1 MDGAPACSLEIA
13 SCPSCKSWIHRVME
27 SVCDAPPEKSTS
39 APVVRVKDI
48 LGCPRFNLTFDEEV
62 CVDHVML
69 SGLLQSMHNSDP
81 TLISRQADNDL
92 AKHVLDVGADV
103 RIGQL
108 AEDRSEEHTS
118 ELQSQFHI

>member
-1 MDGAPACSLEIA
+1 
-13 SCPSCKSWIHRVME
+13 
-27 SVCDAPPEKSTS
+27 
-39 APVVRVKDI
+39 
-48 LGCPRFNLTFDEEV
+48 
-62 CVDHVML
+62 ML

-108 AEDRSEEHTS
+108 AEDLPVQQFSPRHAFKPELLPVNPIAVAETDSREERWSIDFAERRKWLRELIS
-118 ELQSQFHI
+118 EL